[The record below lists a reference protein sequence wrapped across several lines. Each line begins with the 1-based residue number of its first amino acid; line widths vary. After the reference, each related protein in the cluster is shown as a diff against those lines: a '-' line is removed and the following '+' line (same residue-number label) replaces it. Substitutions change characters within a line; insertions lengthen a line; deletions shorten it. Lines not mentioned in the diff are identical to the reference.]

1 MCKNRENRERGSD
14 RDLVGDGWNGERRLW
29 LERDEKKGQ
38 VRRPDEKGLVTT
50 YGAGEQAQR
59 AQVDG
64 YKEKR
69 NEAN

>member
-14 RDLVGDGWNGERRLW
+14 RDLVGDGWREEALVGARR
-29 LERDEKKGQ
+29 
-38 VRRPDEKGLVTT
+38 EKGTSQAPGRKRVTT